1 MRDFIPRYSPAL
13 PLGIAGFFRNALNR
27 ATSNIDGVRSLVTP
41 QGVGRVAAAI
51 VSFGAFVACLN
62 SGSGNA
68 EERSFLDTH
77 PNGNFAH
84 DTLFG
89 AGLGS
94 LLASVAF
101 AVGAL
106 GIFAFASTVDGV
118 DGFRRA
124 INYARNNPG
133 SASITGL
140 DDALRRMNDNRDDLP
155 LNLLIASGI
164 VMAFFLLVDHVMNRD
179 NQTPDPFLLRM
190 LLGGS
195 AVAMLGSASATI
207 LYERFDRMD
216 DQFRITFNELPL
228 DVRRLVAGFVGRG
241 FRIEEPSQEVRE
253 DLGRFQRLGIANLFS
268 RFQRII
274 FGDRQQ
280 LREGEEEER
289 LLPPPGNSPLPRTIG
304 NISDELPPNQ
314 TNQIGSLV

>member
-1 MRDFIPRYSPAL
+1 MRDHIPTAL
-13 PLGIAGFFRNALNR
+13 VFGIAGFVRSAINR
-27 ATSNIDGVRSLVTP
+27 APDNIAGVRSLVTP

-106 GIFAFASTVDGV
+106 GIFAFASTANGV

-124 INYARNNPG
+124 IDYAFNHPG
-133 SASITGL
+133 SASIAGL
-140 DDALRRMNDNRDDLP
+140 DGALRRMNDNRDDLP
-155 LNLLIASGI
+155 LNLAITNTIA
-164 VMAFFLLVDHVMNRD
+164 MAVFLLVDHEMNRH
-179 NQTPDPFLLRM
+179 NRTPTPLLLRM
-190 LLGGS
+190 SLGVF
-195 AVAMLGSASATI
+195 AVEMLRRATATI
-207 LYERFDRMD
+207 SYERFDRMD
-216 DQFRITFNELPL
+216 EQFIIAFNQLPL